1 MIKNQDFIEFM
12 LPTMKDGLRKA
23 VLKRIA
29 SDVEITPELRH
40 CLKRFFIEIL
50 AAKSSLKLY

>member
-12 LPTMKDGLRKA
+12 LPMIKDGLRKA

-29 SDVEITPELRH
+29 SDVELTSELKH
-40 CLKRFFIEIL
+40 CLKRFFI
-50 AAKSSLKLY
+50 